1 MCRFDRER
9 LAARR
14 NPNLGGQSGAAD
26 REAPLHVALA
36 SASRS
41 DDATAKQ
48 RFAVSAR
55 GFAVPLSVGTAFVL
69 LVGCGKINISLPGDL
84 TADFTIP
91 IGALADTVTV
101 EVWNDTDFE
110 VIARIRYD
118 DDTGFW
124 GQLLSASS
132 ELDTGTLDSGAF
144 PEPFVLDCD
153 RVGVIYADEP
163 GQFAPG
169 EDLPLGQSDTRTL
182 TRGEDF
188 ECGDTIRF
196 HFVGEGDTFGVRVYV
211 NGVLVD

>member
-1 MCRFDRER
+1 MPGGG
-9 LAARR
+9 RR
-14 NPNLGGQSGAAD
+14 
-26 REAPLHVALA
+26 
-36 SASRS
+36 ASRGG
-41 DDATAKQ
+41 D
-48 RFAVSAR
+48 VNVIPEMVAR
-55 GFAVPLSVGTAFVL
+55 HSRRCAWGVMGLL